1 MLDGQIQS
9 LSTDKGFGFIQPAAG
24 GPDLFF
30 HCSSV
35 DAEFDSLTI
44 GQQVQYEPDE
54 SAPKPRAKSVVT
66 GTATPRKER
75 PRNHQQSSPDT
86 NRRPQA
92 VEVYDFGFVTKLRRR
107 KSAGYISSVQGGPE
121 YLFDAASVVGNKTYY
136 DLDVGDYVRFVP
148 QKNDDDPKQPLAR
161 SVMVVPRIASEQENK
176 SLRHPRSRGTK
187 PTWR

>member
-1 MLDGQIQS
+1 M
-9 LSTDKGFGFIQPAAG
+9 DKGFGFIQPSTG

-54 SAPKPRAKSVVT
+54 SAQKPRAKSVVT

-75 PRNHQQSSPDT
+75 PRNRQRSSPDA

-92 VEVYDFGFVTKLRRR
+92 VEVYDFGFVTKLRPR

-148 QKNDDDPKQPLAR
+148 QKDDDDPKQPLAR
-161 SVMVVPRIASEQENK
+161 SIMVVPRIVSEQENK
-176 SLRHPRSRGTK
+176 SLRHPRSRGRK

>member
-1 MLDGQIQS
+1 MLEGRIQS
-9 LSTDKGFGFIQPAAG
+9 LSTDKGFGFIQPSTG

-44 GQQVQYEPDE
+44 GQQVKYEPDE
-54 SAPKPRAKSVVT
+54 SAAKPRAKSVVT

-75 PRNHQQSSPDT
+75 PRNRERSSPDT
-86 NRRPQA
+86 NQRPQV

-107 KSAGYISSVQGGPE
+107 KSAGYISSIQGGPE
-121 YLFDAASVVGNKTYY
+121 YLFDAASVVGKKAYY

-161 SVMVVPRIASEQENK
+161 SVMSVQLVASGQDNK
-176 SLRHPRSRGTK
+176 STRHPRSRGKK

>member
-54 SAPKPRAKSVVT
+54 SAPKPRAKSVIFLC
-66 GTATPRKER
+66 
-75 PRNHQQSSPDT
+75 Q
-86 NRRPQA
+86 
-92 VEVYDFGFVTKLRRR
+92 
-107 KSAGYISSVQGGPE
+107 IGGPSQID
-121 YLFDAASVVGNKTYY
+121 LFEDKPELTRRAGEPLPESLLEQVTFAQIQEFGVPH
-136 DLDVGDYVRFVP
+136 DLDDGDSTLRVGMPDGAFDDQLRKGLP
-148 QKNDDDPKQPLAR
+148 DDDGSGLAPGPLR
-161 SVMVVPRIASEQENK
+161 EHRLLD
-176 SLRHPRSRGTK
+176 LR
-187 PTWR
+187 

>member
-44 GQQVQYEPDE
+44 GQRVQYEPDE

-75 PRNHQQSSPDT
+75 PRTRERSSADA
-86 NRRPQA
+86 NRPPQA
-92 VEVYDFGFVTKLRRR
+92 VEACDFGFVTKLRRR
-107 KSAGYISSVQGGPE
+107 KSVGYISSVKGGPE
-121 YLFDAASVVGNKTYY
+121 YLFDAASVVGDKTYY
-136 DLDVGDYVRFVP
+136 GLIVGDYVRFVP
-148 QKNDDDPKQPLAR
+148 RKNDDDPKQPLAH
-161 SVMVVPRIASEQENK
+161 SVMIVPRITSEQESK
-176 SLRHPRSRGTK
+176 SVRHPRSRGRK